1 MKAVKIAAVALLAA
15 GLAGCAAG
23 TTPPEPVKPLRPA
36 EGERIAVWPGVAP
49 GAEGLTQQEV
59 VTLDPKGEHLV
70 RNVTAASMQAY
81 WPDPAIAT
89 GAAMI
94 VAPGG
99 GFRFLTMDNEGE
111 LLARWLNQQGVAAF
125 VLRYRLMET
134 PATDQE
140 FAAKLMTLLAPLFG
154 RTIVSEME
162 RLGPPA
168 IADGVQALNL
178 VRSHAADWG
187 IKPEQLGMVGFSAGA
202 VVTLGVTLQANAAD
216 RPAYVAAIYPGPWK
230 VDPVPADAP
239 PLFVAAAKDDMLTA
253 FATPPIVKAWTA
265 AGRPVEQKIYA
276 NGNHG
281 FGMKQQGT
289 ASDRWTEDFR
299 VWLQAQG
306 AIKTGG

>member
-1 MKAVKIAAVALLAA
+1 MRTIQIAAAAVLAA
-15 GLAGCAAG
+15 GLLGCAAS
-23 TTPPEPVKPLRPA
+23 TTAPEPVKPVRPA
-36 EGERIAVWPGVAP
+36 EGERIAVWPGIAP

-59 VTLDPKGEHLV
+59 VTVDPKGEHLV

-81 WPDPAIAT
+81 WPDPAVAT

-111 LLARWLNQQGVAAF
+111 LVARWLNQQGVAAF

-154 RTIVSEME
+154 RTIVAEME

-187 IKPEQLGMVGFSAGA
+187 IKPAQLGMIGFSAGA
-202 VVTLGVTLQANAAD
+202 VVALGVTLQANAAD
-216 RPAYVAAIYPGPWK
+216 RPAYTAAIYPGPWK

-239 PLFVAAAKDDMLTA
+239 PLFVAAARDDMLTA

-289 ASDRWTEDFR
+289 ASDRWTDDFR
-299 VWLQAQG
+299 AWLQAQG
-306 AIKTGG
+306 VVRTGG

>member
-1 MKAVKIAAVALLAA
+1 MRLIRIAAAALLAA
-15 GLAGCAAG
+15 GLSGCAPVA
-23 TTPPEPVKPLRPA
+23 TTAAPAKPPRPA

-59 VTLDPKGEHLV
+59 VTVDPKGEHLV

-99 GFRFLTMDNEGE
+99 GFRFLTMDSEGE
-111 LLARWLNQQGVAAF
+111 QVARWLNRQGVAAF

-154 RTIVSEME
+154 PTIVQEMN
-162 RLGPPA
+162 RLAPPA
-168 IADGVQALNL
+168 IADGIQALNL

-187 IKPEQLGMVGFSAGA
+187 LKPGQLGMIGFSAGA

-216 RPAYVAAIYPGPWK
+216 RPAYAAAIYPGPWK

-239 PLFVAAAKDDMLTA
+239 PLFVAAARDDMLTA
-253 FATPPIVKAWTA
+253 LATPPIVKAWTA
-265 AGRPVEQKIYA
+265 AGRPIEQKIYA

-281 FGMKQQGT
+281 FGMKKQGT

-299 VWLQAQG
+299 AWLQAQG
-306 AIKTGG
+306 VVGSGC